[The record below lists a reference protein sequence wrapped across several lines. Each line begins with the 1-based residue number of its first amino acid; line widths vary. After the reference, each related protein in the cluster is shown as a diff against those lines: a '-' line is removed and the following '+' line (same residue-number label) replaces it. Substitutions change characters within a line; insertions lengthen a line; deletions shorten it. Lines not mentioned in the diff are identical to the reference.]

1 MNSDTSRLNEDS
13 HKLQVRSPE
22 NTYPIWVGEGLLQ
35 QVGEALANLDLA
47 ETDVGVITHPR
58 LAQLYGETLQNSLQK
73 AGYKPHL
80 FTFPAGETSKVL
92 GTVKNMYKAC
102 IEAQLDRR
110 STIVA
115 LGGGVITD
123 VAGFVAAT
131 YLRGVPYFPVPS
143 TLLSMVDSS
152 VGAKS
157 GVDLPQGKN
166 LVGAFKQ
173 PEGVVIDPQL
183 LDSLPRADLV
193 SGMAEVIKHAIV
205 SDIELFALLEEQG
218 IEQRSL
224 VLTRAIQVK
233 IDIVEEDPYERGRR
247 SVLNLGHTFA
257 HAIEQV
263 SDFRVRHGEAV
274 GIGMAAAANMS
285 VALGRCS
292 QATADRIENLIQKTG
307 LPTRI
312 GDVPHVDETLFDP
325 EMLYAAMS
333 TDKKRSGTN
342 LRFVVIDDFESV
354 QIIDHPGDS
363 YVLDAWYYSLK

>member
-1 MNSDTSRLNEDS
+1 MHGNSPLLDAKA
-13 HKLQVRSPE
+13 HKLEIRSPE

-35 QVGEALANLDLA
+35 RVGDALAAVELA
-47 ETDVGVITHPR
+47 KTDVGIITHPA
-58 LAQLYGETLQNSLQK
+58 LATLYGDTLQTTLER
-73 AGYKPHL
+73 AGYTPHL
-80 FTFPAGETSKVL
+80 FAFPAGETSKIL
-92 GTVKNMYKAC
+92 RTVETLYGDC

-110 STIVA
+110 SAIVA
-115 LGGGVITD
+115 LGGGVVTD

-173 PEGVVIDPQL
+173 PAGVVIDPEL
-183 LDSLPRADLV
+183 LDSLPKAEV
-193 SGMAEVIKHAIV
+193 VAGMAEVIKHAIV
-205 SDIELFALLEEQG
+205 SDAELFALLEEQG
-218 IEQRSL
+218 LAQRSRI
-224 VLTRAIQVK
+224 LTQAIQVK

-263 SDFRVRHGEAV
+263 SHFRIRHGEAV
-274 GIGMAAAANMS
+274 GIGMAAAVHMS
-285 VALGRCS
+285 VALGRCRP
-292 QATADRIENLIQKTG
+292 ATADRIERLIRQMG

-312 GDVPHVDETLFDP
+312 AHVPLAEDIRFDP
-325 EMLYAAMS
+325 EDLYAAMA
-333 TDKKRSGTN
+333 TDKKRSGSN
-342 LRFVVIDDFESV
+342 LRFVVVDDLEAV
-354 QIIDHPGDS
+354 HIIDHPGDS
-363 YVLDAWYYSLK
+363 HVLNAWYYSLE

>member
-1 MNSDTSRLNEDS
+1 MDSDLSLPGAEA
-13 HKLQVRSPE
+13 HKLEIRSPE

-35 QVGEALANLDLA
+35 QVGHALAAA
-47 ETDVGVITHPR
+47 ELTQTDVGVITHPH
-58 LAQLYGETLQNSLQK
+58 LAELYGATLQTALEK
-73 AGYKPHL
+73 AGYAPHL
-80 FTFPAGETSKVL
+80 FTFPQGETSKVL
-92 GTVKNMYKAC
+92 RTVERLYGDC

-110 STIVA
+110 STLVA
-115 LGGGVITD
+115 LGGGVVTD

-173 PEGVVIDPQL
+173 PAGVVIDPEL
-183 LDSLPRADLV
+183 LDSLPQAEV
-193 SGMAEVIKHAIV
+193 ISGMAEVIKHAIV
-205 SDIELFALLEEQG
+205 ADRELFALLEEQG
-218 IEQRSL
+218 LAQRSQ

-263 SDFRVRHGEAV
+263 SHFRLRHGEAV
-274 GIGMAAAANMS
+274 GIGMAAATHMS

-292 QATADRIENLIQKTG
+292 QATADRIETLIRQTG

-312 GDVPHVDETLFDP
+312 AHVPLAAEVQFDP
-325 EMLYAAMS
+325 EELYAAMA

-342 LRFVVIDDFESV
+342 LRFVVVDDFEAV
-354 QIIDHPGDS
+354 QVIDHPGDAC
-363 YVLDAWYYSLK
+363 VLDAWYYSLQ